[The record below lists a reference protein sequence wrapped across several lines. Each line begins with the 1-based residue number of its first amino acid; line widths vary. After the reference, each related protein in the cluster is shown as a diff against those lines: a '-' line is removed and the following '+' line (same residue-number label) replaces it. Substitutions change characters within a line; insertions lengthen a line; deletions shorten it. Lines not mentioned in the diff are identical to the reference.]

1 MFSPLSRIARRPVSR
16 GALTLSL
23 LAGAASAHAASVSGN
38 AALTSDY
45 VWRGSTQSDGDPA
58 VQAGLALAAD
68 NGAYASLW
76 ASSITFDSAPD
87 ASTEVDGVLGWRGQW
102 TPDWAWDAN
111 LTRYQYP
118 SAAALNWTELGAT
131 VTWKQRVWAR
141 LGWSDDALASDTTGT
156 YAQLGARHPFNE
168 RFRVEAAVGHYWLAR
183 GYADSYTH
191 GLVSA
196 VFALPSGRAGGPGLE
211 LRLTAHD
218 TDRAAE
224 RLFPGMAGARVEA
237 ALQAT
242 F

>member
-1 MFSPLSRIARRPVSR
+1 MFSSFSRNARRPMSR
-16 GALTLSL
+16 GALALSL
-23 LAGAASAHAASVSGN
+23 LAGASCVQAASVSGN
-38 AALTSDY
+38 ATLTSDY

-76 ASSITFDSAPD
+76 ASSIKFDNTPH

-118 SAAALNWTELGAT
+118 SAAALNWTELGTT
-131 VTWKQRVWAR
+131 VTWKQRVWAQ
-141 LGWSDDALASDTTGT
+141 LGWSDDALASDSTGT
-156 YAQLGARHPFNE
+156 YAQLGARYPFNDC
-168 RFRVEAAVGHYWLAR
+168 FRVEAAVGHYWLAR
-183 GYADSYTH
+183 SFADSYSH

-196 VFALPSGRAGGPGLE
+196 VYTLPSGRQGGPGLE

-224 RLFPGMAGARVEA
+224 RLFPDMAGARFEA

>member
-1 MFSPLSRIARRPVSR
+1 MRSPLSCAARRRLSR
-16 GALTLSL
+16 GALALFL
-23 LAGAASAHAASVSGN
+23 VAGSAAADAASVSGN
-38 AALTSDY
+38 ATLTSDY

-76 ASSITFDSAPD
+76 ASSIKFDSTPH

-131 VTWKQRVWAR
+131 VTWKQRVWAQ
-141 LGWSDDALASDTTGT
+141 LGWSDDALASDSTGT
-156 YAQLGARHPFNE
+156 YAQLGARYPFNE

-183 GYADSYTH
+183 SYADSYTH

-196 VFALPSGRAGGPGLE
+196 VFTLPSIRQGGPGLE

-218 TDRAAE
+218 TDHAAE
-224 RLFPGMAGARVEA
+224 RLFPDMAGARVEA

>member
-1 MFSPLSRIARRPVSR
+1 MFSPFSHAARRHLSR
-16 GALTLSL
+16 GAVASFL
-23 LAGAASAHAASVSGN
+23 LAGAATAQAASVSGN
-38 AALTSDY
+38 ATLTSDY

-76 ASSITFDSAPD
+76 ASSIKFDSTPH
-87 ASTEVDGVLGWRGQW
+87 ASTEVDAVLGWRGQFD
-102 TPDWAWDAN
+102 PDWTWDAN

-131 VTWKQRVWAR
+131 VTWKQRVWAQ

-156 YAQLGARHPFNE
+156 YAQLGARYPFNDVV
-168 RFRVEAAVGHYWLAR
+168 RVEAAVGHYWLER
-183 GYADSYTH
+183 SYADSYTH

-196 VFALPSGRAGGPGLE
+196 VFTLPTGRQGGPGLE
-211 LRLTAHD
+211 LRVTAHD
-218 TDRAAE
+218 TDSAAK
-224 RLFPGMAGARVEA
+224 RLFTDMAGARVEV
-237 ALQAT
+237 ALQAS

>member
-1 MFSPLSRIARRPVSR
+1 MLSPLSCAACRPLPR
-16 GALTLSL
+16 AALALSL
-23 LAGAASAHAASVSGN
+23 LAAAASAAAAAVSGN
-38 AALTSDY
+38 ATLTSDY

-68 NGAYASLW
+68 HGAYASLW
-76 ASSITFDSAPD
+76 ASSIAFDGAPH

-131 VTWKQRVWAR
+131 VTWKQRVWAQ
-141 LGWSDDALASDTTGT
+141 LGWSDDALASGTTGT
-156 YAQLGARHPFNE
+156 YAQLGARYPFNE
-168 RFRVEAAVGHYWLAR
+168 RVRVEAAVGHYRLAR

-196 VFALPSGRAGGPGLE
+196 VFALPGGREGGPGLE

-218 TDRAAE
+218 TDHAAE

>member
-16 GALTLSL
+16 GALALSL

-38 AALTSDY
+38 ATLTSDY

-76 ASSITFDSAPD
+76 ASSIRFDGTPQ
-87 ASTEVDGVLGWRGQW
+87 ASTEIDGVLGWRGQW
-102 TPDWAWDAN
+102 SPDWAWDAN

-131 VTWKQRVWAR
+131 VTWKQRVWAQ
-141 LGWSDDALASDTTGT
+141 LGWSDDALASDSTGT
-156 YAQLGARHPFNE
+156 YAQLGARYPFNE
-168 RFRVEAAVGHYWLAR
+168 RVRVEAAVGRYWLAR
-183 GYADSYTH
+183 GYADSYSH

-196 VFALPSGRAGGPGLE
+196 VFTLPGGRPGGPGLE

-218 TDRAAE
+218 SDRAAE
-224 RLFPGMAGARVEA
+224 RLFPGMAGGRVEA

>member
-1 MFSPLSRIARRPVSR
+1 MFSSFSRSARRPMPR
-16 GALTLSL
+16 GALALSL
-23 LAGAASAHAASVSGN
+23 LAGATCAQAASVSGT
-38 AALTSDY
+38 ATLTSDY

-76 ASSITFDSAPD
+76 ASSIKFDGTPH
-87 ASTEVDGVLGWRGQW
+87 ASIEVDGVLGWRGQW

-131 VTWKQRVWAR
+131 VTWKQRVWAQ
-141 LGWSDDALASDTTGT
+141 LGWSDDALASDSSGT
-156 YAQLGARHPFNE
+156 YAQLGARYPFND

-183 GYADSYTH
+183 SYADSYTH

-196 VFALPSGRAGGPGLE
+196 VFTLPGIRQGGPGLE
-211 LRLTAHD
+211 LRLSAHD
-218 TDRAAE
+218 TNRAAE
-224 RLFPGMAGARVEA
+224 RLFPDMAGARFEA
-237 ALQAT
+237 ALQAS

>member
-1 MFSPLSRIARRPVSR
+1 MFSPFSHAARRHLSR
-16 GALTLSL
+16 GAVALFL
-23 LAGAASAHAASVSGN
+23 LAGAAAAHAASVSGN
-38 AALTSDY
+38 ATLTSDY
-45 VWRGSTQSDGDPA
+45 VWRGSTQSAGDPA

-68 NGAYASLW
+68 DGAYASLW
-76 ASSITFDSAPD
+76 ASSINFDSSPH

-131 VTWKQRVWAR
+131 VTWKQRVWAQ

-156 YAQLGARHPFNE
+156 YAQLGARYPFNE
-168 RFRVEAAVGHYWLAR
+168 TFRVEAAVGHYWLER
-183 GYADSYTH
+183 SYADSYSH

-196 VFALPSGRAGGPGLE
+196 VFTLPHGGQGGPGLE
-211 LRLTAHD
+211 LRVTAHD
-218 TDRAAE
+218 TDSAAK
-224 RLFPGMAGARVEA
+224 RLFPDMAGSRVEV

>member
-1 MFSPLSRIARRPVSR
+1 MFSPFSHAARRRLSR
-16 GALTLSL
+16 GAAASFL
-23 LAGAASAHAASVSGN
+23 LAGAAAAHAASVSGN
-38 AALTSDY
+38 ATLTSDY
-45 VWRGSTQSDGDPA
+45 VWRGSTQSAGDPA

-68 NGAYASLW
+68 SGAYASLW
-76 ASSITFDSAPD
+76 ASSIKFDASPH

-102 TPDWAWDAN
+102 NPDWAWDAN

-118 SAAALNWTELGAT
+118 AAAALNWTELGAT
-131 VTWKQRVWAR
+131 VTWKQRVWAQ

-156 YAQLGARHPFNE
+156 YAQLGARYPFNA
-168 RFRVEAAVGHYWLAR
+168 RFRLEAAVGHYWLAH
-183 GYADSYTH
+183 GDADSYSH
-191 GLVSA
+191 GLLSA
-196 VFALPSGRAGGPGLE
+196 VFALPSGRQGGPALE

-224 RLFPGMAGARVEA
+224 RLFPGMAGGRVEA